1 MFIALILM
9 VVISIGLIVMAFC
22 NNGLGDFRKMK
33 KDEYDDAYNQN
44 KDKKDKKD
52 KKKR

>member
-1 MFIALILM
+1 M
-9 VVISIGLIVMAFC
+9 VVISIGLIVIAFC

-33 KDEYDDAYNQN
+33 KDEYDDAYNQSKN
-44 KDKKDKKD
+44 KKDKKD